1 MYTDPKLLES
11 IKKVEATRAER
22 LKMDLTKMRMTAE
35 QKDYKVL
42 CRLTGTERINREHED
57 PTTCSNYIRW
67 KWKMGKKQRNAKK
80 LRTYGRG

>member
-35 QKDYKVL
+35 QKETLLETYHPDYRKDQFSVL
-42 CRLTGTERINREHED
+42 EIGPN
-57 PTTCSNYIRW
+57 
-67 KWKMGKKQRNAKK
+67 K
-80 LRTYGRG
+80 GRKSSHTVG